1 MMQHLKTETLID
13 YMHGALS
20 PQEDAA
26 VYAHMEHCELCRK
39 EFEAEAA
46 LTEMLRANATREER
60 EMPATLKAEIWSRIR
75 SAEPSPWIRLRS
87 WLRPA
92 VYVPTAAVLAV
103 AAYFGTAYIAPQGAP
118 SIEAAYYLQDH
129 AALNS
134 TVPFSDR
141 GSVSPVDIENSSSV
155 EANQQTAVRVETAST
170 YTADATP

>member
-1 MMQHLKTETLID
+1 MMQHLNHEKLVD

-26 VYAHMEHCELCRK
+26 VYAHIEACDECRK
-39 EFEAEAA
+39 ELEAETA
-46 LTEMLRANATREER
+46 LTEMLRSYAVREER
-60 EMPATLKAEIWSRIR
+60 EFPSTLKAEIWSRIR
-75 SAEPSPWIRLRS
+75 AAQPSAWTRLRD

-92 VYVPTAAVLAV
+92 VAVPVAAAIAL
-103 AAYFGTAYIAPQGAP
+103 AAYFGTTHLNGPGAP

-141 GSVSPVDIENSSSV
+141 SSISPVDLENGNSV
-155 EANQQTAVRVETAST
+155 DTTQQTAVRVQEAT
-170 YTADATP
+170 YTAYANQ

>member
-1 MMQHLKTETLID
+1 MMQHLQHETLVD

-26 VYAHMEHCELCRK
+26 VYAHLESCEACRK
-39 EFEAEAA
+39 ELEAESA
-46 LTEMLRANATREER
+46 LTEMLRSYAAREER
-60 EMPATLKAEIWSRIR
+60 ELPATLKAEIWNRIR
-75 SAEPSPWIRLRS
+75 GAQPTPWARFRE

-92 VYVPTAAVLAV
+92 VAVPVAAVIAV
-103 AAYFGTAYIAPQGAP
+103 AAYFGTAYLGPQGTP

-141 GSVSPVDIENSSSV
+141 TSISPVDLENGNSV
-155 EANQQTAVRVETAST
+155 DTTQQAAVRVESAT
-170 YTADATP
+170 YTAYANQ

>member
-1 MMQHLKTETLID
+1 MMQHLKTEKLID

-26 VYAHMEHCELCRK
+26 VYAHIESCDACRK
-39 EFEAEAA
+39 ELEAEAA
-46 LTEMLRANATREER
+46 LTEMLRTYAAREER

-75 SAEPSPWIRLRS
+75 AAQPSGWTRLRE

-92 VYVPTAAVLAV
+92 VAVPVAAVLALG
-103 AAYFGTAYIAPQGAP
+103 AYFGTTYLGPHGAP

-129 AALNS
+129 EALNS

-141 GSVSPVDIENSSSV
+141 SSVSPINLDNGNSVDTT
-155 EANQQTAVRVETAST
+155 QQTAVRVEAAS
-170 YTADATP
+170 YTAYANQ